1 MMDYNYDILWYIIIY
16 SMIFDDEPMEK
27 KVLHHPLIDSD
38 CVSRRWGLLSYA
50 QLARRSTEAWS
61 PWSAGKAF

>member
-1 MMDYNYDILWYIIIY
+1 
-16 SMIFDDEPMEK
+16 MIFDDEPMGK

-50 QLARRSTEAWS
+50 QLARRSTEA
-61 PWSAGKAF
+61 

>member
-27 KVLHHPLIDSD
+27 KSFITL
-38 CVSRRWGLLSYA
+38 W
-50 QLARRSTEAWS
+50 
-61 PWSAGKAF
+61 